1 MRNFFQIGLP
11 WAISLG
17 IVFFIG
23 LELGSRNKV
32 FLDSQQSAQQKL
44 ESPVIGVRT
53 DDKKTK
59 SSTNLGSP
67 DTEKNSLVQRPLTV
81 TYSPPLP
88 PNLRRIMV
96 DGSLVERMG
105 AYMDA
110 LRGMDVNSVSEVVNA
125 FEALPKGFG
134 RHLEMKLLMR
144 SWAKLDPLEA
154 LKYAENSLNDKSE
167 HRFAI
172 SEVIAGWAV
181 YDPSGATSFVNQY
194 QDREPDSKNI
204 TNLMVGVVKG
214 LAENDLSE
222 ANNFFLTIPEGDAK
236 WQASTFLAQEYANL
250 EINEAI
256 QWAEKFPDDDEKMKK
271 MVLGHLGAKLAQK
284 DLEATARWAESMP
297 ANDTSEQV
305 VSNLLS
311 KWISQNPQQAANW
324 ASQINDSDK
333 RVQAMK
339 VMTKTW
345 AIRDPVATA
354 GWLNNFPPSAELDP
368 VVSEF
373 VNRIATRDP
382 EGAVGWASSIV
393 NKAEKQ
399 KALGH
404 ALKAWDRK
412 NPKEASDWRSNNG
425 LLRREE

>member
-1 MRNFFQIGLP
+1 MSIFFKIGLP

-17 IVFFIG
+17 IVFYFG
-23 LELGSRNKV
+23 LELGSRSKV
-32 FLDSQQSAQQKL
+32 SHESEKSAQQK
-44 ESPVIGVRT
+44 SQNRVIETRNYE
-53 DDKKTK
+53 KKTK
-59 SSTNLGSP
+59 NATNSRKV
-67 DTEKNSLVQRPLTV
+67 DNEQVSMVQRPSTV

-88 PNLRRIMV
+88 PNLRKIME
-96 DGSLVERMG
+96 DGSLEERMG

-154 LKYAENSLNDKSE
+154 LKYAENSLNEKSE

-181 YDPSGATSFVNQY
+181 YDPGGAISFVKQY
-194 QDREPDSKNI
+194 QNREPDSKNI

-222 ANNFFLTIPEGDAK
+222 ANNFFLSLPEGDAK

-354 GWLNNFPPSAELDP
+354 GWLNNFPPSTDLDP

-382 EGAVGWASSIV
+382 ERAVGWASSIV

-399 KALGH
+399 KALDH

-412 NPKEASDWRSNNG
+412 DPKGANAWRSNNG
-425 LLRREE
+425 LLPREE